1 MSRQKAETI
10 KLCIY
15 SKDIM
20 TKTFDELTQEI
31 SESIKNKKY
40 YFELSSRYV
49 GEDAC
54 QSTAETKVLPLSE
67 K

>member
-49 GEDAC
+49 GEDTC
-54 QSTAETKVLPLSE
+54 QSTAETKAPPLSE

>member
-1 MSRQKAETI
+1 
-10 KLCIY
+10 
-15 SKDIM
+15 M
-20 TKTFDELTQEI
+20 TKTFDELAQEI

-49 GEDAC
+49 GEDTC
-54 QSTAETKVLPLSE
+54 QSTVETKAPPLSE

>member
-1 MSRQKAETI
+1 
-10 KLCIY
+10 
-15 SKDIM
+15 M

-49 GEDAC
+49 GEDTC

>member
-10 KLCIY
+10 KLCVY

-31 SESIKNKKY
+31 SKSIKNKKY

-49 GEDAC
+49 GEDTC

>member
-1 MSRQKAETI
+1 LSRKKAETI
-10 KLCIY
+10 KLCVY

-20 TKTFDELTQEI
+20 TKSFDELSKEVLQA
-31 SESIKNKKY
+31 IKNKNY

-49 GEDAC
+49 GEDTC
-54 QSTAETKVLPLSE
+54 QSTVETKVLPLSE

>member
-1 MSRQKAETI
+1 
-10 KLCIY
+10 
-15 SKDIM
+15 M

-49 GEDAC
+49 GEDTC
-54 QSTAETKVLPLSE
+54 QSTVEIKAPPLSE

>member
-10 KLCIY
+10 KLCVY

-40 YFELSSRYV
+40 YFELCSRYV
-49 GEDAC
+49 GEDTC